1 MMTHDHTHGVTCK
14 DLAEKLLLFR
24 DGDLG
29 PEETEYLR
37 HHIHLCPICLDLLHS
52 YDEVVEVMERL
63 KPPQPPPGL
72 CDRLKK
78 KLKDC

>member
-1 MMTHDHTHGVTCK
+1 MGHEHQGVTCK

-29 PEETEYLR
+29 PEESEYLR
-37 HHIHLCPICLDLLHS
+37 QHIHLCPMCLDLLHS

-63 KPPQPPPGL
+63 RAVETPKDL
-72 CDRLKK
+72 CDRLKRR
-78 KLKDC
+78 LKGS